1 MRKFALSLIATFVG
15 CVLWASDNL
24 DYGMPAADCVVDRTG
39 YALGY
44 SEEHEQAAWVMYRM
58 TREETLT
65 RAAVRTDDFRED
77 PNIVTF
83 SALPSDYSRSG
94 YDRGHLA
101 PAEDMK
107 FSETTM
113 RESFYMSNMSP
124 QKPDFNRGVWKKL
137 EKEVRRFA
145 YNEGSVFVITGPIL
159 ERGLKKIGRANKVSV
174 PRRFFKIV
182 YDETPPRKMIAF
194 VLPNEGS
201 TQPLSS
207 FATTVD
213 EVERQTGLD
222 FFAGLADEDAL
233 ESAADYSLWN
243 FFLRPYLEFK
253 GRVL

>member
-1 MRKFALSLIATFVG
+1 MHKVVLLLFASVAG
-15 CVLWASDNL
+15 CLAWAFDNL
-24 DYGMPAADCVVDRTG
+24 DYGTPAADRVVDRTG

-44 SEEHEQAAWVMYRM
+44 SEEYEQAAWVMYRM

-65 RAAVRTDDFRED
+65 RAAVRTDDVRED

-83 SALPSDYSRSG
+83 PSLPSDYSRSG

-107 FSETTM
+107 FSEVTM
-113 RESFYMSNMSP
+113 RESFNMSNMSP
-124 QKPDFNRGVWKKL
+124 QKPDFNRGAWKKL

-159 ERGLKKIGRANKVSV
+159 GRGLKKIGRANKVSV
-174 PRRFFKIV
+174 PRRFFKVV
-182 YDETPPRKMIAF
+182 YDETPPCKMIAF

-207 FATTVD
+207 FVTTVD
-213 EVERQTGLD
+213 EVERLTGLD
-222 FFAGLADEDAL
+222 FFAGLADEDAQ
-233 ESAADYSLWN
+233 EAAFDYSLWRRYCSGN
-243 FFLRPYLEFK
+243 KIDSFAR
-253 GRVL
+253 